1 MIHTMR
7 ISSHEQSIITTLAK
21 QFFGTTSSVILFG
34 SRVDDG
40 KRGGD
45 IDLLIQLRE
54 PVQEQYKKKL
64 EFLAALKQAI
74 GDQKIDVV
82 VAAPSDSRGIVQ
94 QALATGIEL

>member
-1 MIHTMR
+1 MR
-7 ISSHEQSIITTLAK
+7 ISPHERSIITSFAK

-45 IDLLIQLRE
+45 IDLLIQMSE
-54 PVQEQYKKKL
+54 PAGDQYRKKL

-82 VAAPSDSRGIVQ
+82 LAGPADTRGIVQ